1 MTFEDTKE
9 RQKDTSAFLERL
21 KDSFAVGPSASTRE
35 MPEEKEVTGTCR
47 KCGKT
52 WVDFGYKDY
61 EAICSSCKEQETR
74 AEERKRR
81 ILSIP
86 PRFRAVLDS
95 DAPAFDSGILWG
107 NFGTGKT
114 WAMYAKAVQYK
125 DFGLDTEFGI
135 LSYIK
140 EGFKAND
147 AEARIKEVKRLDF
160 LGVDEFCKVPESD
173 YNKAIIF
180 EILNHRY
187 EWQLPTLLSV
197 NASTREQLKEII
209 PSALLDRYR
218 ANILEFKGRSRR

>member
-1 MTFEDTKE
+1 MIFEDAET
-9 RQKDTSAFLERL
+9 RQKDSSEFLERL
-21 KDSFAVGPSASTRE
+21 RATYGTISKPRE
-35 MPEEKEVTGTCR
+35 LPPEKEITVTCQ
-47 KCGKT
+47 KCGNNWK
-52 WVDFGYKDY
+52 DFGYRDQ
-61 EAICSSCKEQETR
+61 EEICVTCKEKIRKE
-74 AEERKRR
+74 EERDKR
-81 ILSIP
+81 LLKIP

-95 DAPAFDSGILWG
+95 DAPAFDAGILWG

-125 DFGLDTEFGI
+125 DFDVDTEFGI

-197 NASTREQLKEII
+197 QVSIKDQLRQII